1 MNYEQFEITRITN
14 MDSICTLE
22 ITFFR
27 KVVSND
33 TDGIINR

>member
-14 MDSICTLE
+14 MDSTLE